1 MTVQS
6 QNTDI
11 KSSSSPYE
19 EDYYLW
25 IETTI
30 NQLREG
36 KLAEVDLANLSE
48 ELEDMGKSQK
58 NAIKSNLRVV
68 LMHLLKYKYQP
79 DKRSNSWKYTITEHR
94 IRLEDDFSNS
104 PSLKCY
110 FNEVFD
116 ESYQKARK
124 LAADETGLSLE
135 TFPPESPFTSEQ
147 ALNSDYLP
155 E

>member
-1 MTVQS
+1 MTTQS
-6 QNTDI
+6 PKTNV
-11 KSSSSPYE
+11 KSSSSLYE

-25 IETTI
+25 IETTV

-36 KLAEVDLANLSE
+36 RLAEVDLANLSE

-58 NAIKSNLRVV
+58 HAIKSNLRVV

-79 DKRSNSWKYTITEHR
+79 NKRSNSWLHTILEHR
-94 IRLEDDFSNS
+94 TRLEDDFSDS
-104 PSLKCY
+104 PSLKGY
-110 FNEVFD
+110 FGEVFD

-124 LAADETGLSLE
+124 LAATETGLPLD
-135 TFPPESPFTSEQ
+135 TFPPESPFTAEQ
-147 ALNSDYLP
+147 TLNSDYLP

>member
-1 MTVQS
+1 MTARSPKTNV
-6 QNTDI
+6 
-11 KSSSSPYE
+11 KSSSSLYE

-25 IETTI
+25 IETTV

-36 KLAEVDLANLSE
+36 RLAEVDLANLSE

-58 NAIKSNLRVV
+58 HAIKSNLRVV

-94 IRLEDDFSNS
+94 IRLEDDFSDS
-104 PSLKCY
+104 PSLKRY
-110 FNEVFD
+110 FSEIFD
-116 ESYQKARK
+116 KSYQKARK
-124 LAADETGLSLE
+124 LAADETGLPLE
-135 TFPPESPFTSEQ
+135 IFPSESPFTPEQ
-147 ALNSDYLP
+147 TLNSDYLP

>member
-1 MTVQS
+1 M
-6 QNTDI
+6 NTPSPKTSV
-11 KSSSSPYE
+11 KSSSSLYE
-19 EDYYLW
+19 EDYYRW
-25 IETTI
+25 IETTV

-36 KLAEVDLANLSE
+36 RLAEVDLANLSE

-58 NAIKSNLRVV
+58 HAIKSNLRVV

-79 DKRSNSWKYTITEHR
+79 DKRANSWKYTITEHR
-94 IRLEDDFSNS
+94 IRLEDDFSDS
-104 PSLKCY
+104 PSLKRY
-110 FNEVFD
+110 FSEVFD

-124 LAADETGLSLE
+124 LAATETGLPLE
-135 TFPPESPFTSEQ
+135 TFPPESPFTQQQ